1 MQQVT
6 KLTRNMAQRRQSFG
20 PGSSGPTQLRRSVS
34 RSEGPGGDHLS
45 EMRRTL
51 DRFELERD
59 LDRRSHFGDSFYDGM
74 PGRNARG
81 VEDVDR

>member
-1 MQQVT
+1 MQQAM
-6 KLTRNMAQRRQSFG
+6 KLTRNMTQRRQSFG
-20 PGSSGPTQLRRSVS
+20 PGSSGSAQLRRSLN

-59 LDRRSHFGDSFYDGM
+59 LDRRSHFGDSLYDGM

-81 VEDVDR
+81 VEDMDR

>member
-1 MQQVT
+1 MQQAM
-6 KLTRNMAQRRQSFG
+6 KLTRNMTQRRQSIG
-20 PGSSGPTQLRRSVS
+20 PGSSGPAQLRRSFS
-34 RSEGPGGDHLS
+34 RSEGAGGDHLS

-81 VEDVDR
+81 VEDMDR